1 MASIVGQLRLL
12 VGLLVAVLVLSAC
25 GGNGAAPSGAESP
38 DQPDP
43 TDEAPAAA
51 TDDAAGEEKAVA
63 VVTPYLANAA
73 TKEVLDKFKAEGEAK
88 GWTVDVTDTAGDFDR
103 LNSAIQDAVARD
115 VDAIVLGM
123 GDPNQMGAGLQAA
136 QSADIPVFAIDA
148 APAEGILANVTSDNA
163 DLGTKSAEWLV
174 EAMGGKGTVLMFT
187 HDPHPGVNARAKAA
201 EQVLKDA
208 GIDIANKI
216 HVEVPGPVDSARKS
230 MQDFLTANPGD
241 DAIQGVWAGWDEP
254 ALGASQAIEA
264 AGRDGIQVVGVD
276 GQDFALEEIK
286 KGGPFGATVKQDWDA
301 IAKQV
306 ADLLE
311 DKFGGTDPTQE
322 QIELP
327 GQLLTADD
335 V

>member
-1 MASIVGQLRLL
+1 MASTAGRLRLL
-12 VGLLVAVLVLSAC
+12 AGLFFTVLVLSAC
-25 GGNGAAPSGAESP
+25 GGNTGAPSGSESP
-38 DQPDP
+38 GQPEVS
-43 TDEAPAAA
+43 DEASAAA
-51 TDDAAGEEKAVA
+51 TDDAAGEEKVIAA
-63 VVTPYLANAA
+63 VTPYLANDA
-73 TKEVLDKFKAEGEAK
+73 TKEVLDKFKAEGESS
-88 GWTVDVTDTAGDFDR
+88 GWTVDITDTAGDFDR
-103 LNSAIQDAVARD
+103 LNSAIQDAVARE

-123 GDPNQMGAGLQAA
+123 GDPNQMGAGLKAA
-136 QSADIPVFAIDA
+136 SSADIPVFAIDA

-163 DLGTKSAEWLV
+163 DLGTKSAEWLA
-174 EAMGGKGTVLMFT
+174 EAMGGEGTVLMFT

-201 EQVLKDA
+201 EKVFKDA

-254 ALGASQAIEA
+254 ALGAAQEIEA
-264 AGRDGIQVVGVD
+264 AGRDGIKVVGVD
-276 GQDFALEEIK
+276 GQPFALDEIK
-286 KGGPFGATVKQDWDA
+286 KGGPFQATVKQDWDA

-311 DKFGGTDPTQE
+311 DQFAGSAPAQE